1 MLTEVV
7 WSHISLRHVLN
18 NGDILNVQ
26 TMPSASFLAT
36 LIPKLTTASIIVS
49 ICVACGSNYVGRAIS
64 VSDTYE
70 SSAPM
75 CNALVCKI

>member
-36 LIPKLTTASIIVS
+36 LIPKRTPAIVKTIVS
-49 ICVACGSNYVGRAIS
+49 ICVGYGSNCVGKSIS
-64 VSDTYE
+64 VSNAYE
-70 SSAPM
+70 
-75 CNALVCKI
+75 